1 MKTLTDLGLNKMCK
15 AYINNLSHALYS
27 LDGVEK
33 RIDFFNKKVN
43 GNIAEAFVFFDE
55 NYKGDISNIRC
66 IDVEGDIVAIDNNI
80 YPRTGD
86 KALYIAFKHEFKEVE
101 ADV

>member
-1 MKTLTDLGLNKMCK
+1 MKTLTETALNKMAK
-15 AYINNLSHALYS
+15 IYIDNLSHILYE

-33 RIDFFNKKVN
+33 KIDFFKKKVN
-43 GNIAEAFVFFDE
+43 ENTAESFVLFDE

-66 IDVEGDIVAIDNNI
+66 IDAEGDIVAVDSNT

-86 KALYIAFKHEFKEVE
+86 KALYIGFKHEFKEVE
-101 ADV
+101 VNE